1 MYLIQQSLA
10 EMPNEIFFFTCQS
23 RLTVSQV
30 TKPNSKPIDLG
41 KHLDRETQLWRIKAH
56 RVFDQLFE
64 GQNPLM
70 SRTEAYCYLQN
81 LMNLTPEDAH
91 IGRFSIAQCR
101 ELIDLLDFKE

>member
-1 MYLIQQSLA
+1 MYLIQNSLV
-10 EMPNEIFFFTCQS
+10 EMPNEIFFFTNQPM
-23 RLTVSQV
+23 RVSSI
-30 TKPNSKPIDLG
+30 TKASTKAIDLG
-41 KHLDRETQLWRIKAH
+41 KHIDKETQHLRIKAH
-56 RVFDQLFE
+56 QVFDKLFE

-70 SRTEAYCYLQN
+70 TRTEAYCYLQY